1 MTHKTLGELILT
13 DFDAA
18 RPILEVWARGKPLEW
33 YDGRN
38 NWTDWQSFST
48 LISGNTYRIPPRHH
62 TVDWSQVGERILA
75 FETGVDGMHWGI
87 DGNNHTHRADLWP
100 SFRPGTMP
108 WQESRINRPK
118 EVK

>member
-1 MTHKTLGELILT
+1 MKTIGELILT

-18 RPILEVWARGKPLEW
+18 RPILEAWARGEPLEYFGSNDSW
-33 YDGRN
+33 NEREFGLNYR
-38 NWTDWQSFST
+38 
-48 LISGNTYRIPPRHH
+48 LAYRIPPRPH

-87 DGNNHTHRADLWP
+87 DGNNYTHRADLWP

-108 WQESRINRPK
+108 WQESRIERPK

>member
-18 RPILEVWARGKPLEW
+18 RPILEAWARGEPLERYSEHLGW
-33 YDGRN
+33 VEPVQQK
-38 NWTDWQSFST
+38 TIT
-48 LISGNTYRIPPRHH
+48 LGIIYRIPPHPH
-62 TVDWSQVGERILA
+62 SIDWSGVDKRIVA
-75 FETGVDGMHWGI
+75 FETDI
-87 DGNNHTHRADLWP
+87 DGRCWGLDVSGKIYRADLWI

-108 WQESRINRPK
+108 WQESRIERPK

>member
-1 MTHKTLGELILT
+1 MKTLGELILT
-13 DFDAA
+13 DYATA
-18 RPILEVWARGKPLEW
+18 RLIIEAWARGEALEW
-33 YDGRN
+33 YNRPVWAEKRYDTQALHMQN
-38 NWTDWQSFST
+38 A
-48 LISGNTYRIPPRHH
+48 YRIPPRPH

-87 DGNNHTHRADLWP
+87 DGNNYTHRADLWP

-108 WQESRINRPK
+108 WPESRIERPK